1 MPVSLQDVISIRF
14 KRIINNDVDLCI
26 VYVDEYLTNNKAE
39 GSDCRHPD
47 GFHLDDSVKVG
58 SLAPDHVAAQV
69 TPDPQSAAGAAHL
82 TARLPHHELD

>member
-1 MPVSLQDVISIRF
+1 MF
-14 KRIINNDVDLCI
+14 K
-26 VYVDEYLTNNKAE
+26 YLTNNKAE

-69 TPDPQSAAGAAHL
+69 TPGPQSAAGAAHL
-82 TARLPHHELD
+82 GPARLPHHELD